1 MNGAKPN
8 NANTGILRNNQRT
21 GGSSKGVTF
30 STDGEASASMRSYAD
45 SASKDNGYDSDEVE
59 DVLASGDA
67 LSMNL
72 DDNDVEMGDAAVK
85 SLSEIE
91 QAKRE
96 RGRVRRSEGDGEVP
110 DESQFD
116 ERITKDDPGLSLIT
130 NSGADVN
137 QYESNAGD
145 NAECPVEAFN
155 MKSESEGGLGHFDGD
170 TFVFRQNQKPVDG
183 EDDAWLDGLDGD
195 DKNSGPGG
203 GLDSTEVWKPSS
215 KPSKPQKKKAKYI
228 HDEAT
233 TEEIGRRLATLLE
246 GDETTMQAL
255 SRHGSSIR
263 EMKAREDKLRKKKP
277 KKRKANKAAGGGDQS
292 EADGEELKQLKDGT
306 DRARVVVEELT
317 ELADALLF
325 RGETEAYDLKRQDWI
340 HRLKLDMSFPDHQRK
355 RPAGEDGET
364 AAKKQRHNYFGSSSN
379 TEGDDTKAGAAA
391 SEPDEVMWEY
401 RGSADG
407 ALHGPYTSRQ
417 MLEWTSCGY
426 FVGESAVDVRKVG
439 SSDET
444 SSGAKEDEKTD
455 VDDLLADLDDDDD
468 GDEKA
473 ETQTAPEGTSW
484 MRSDRVDFSLYI

>member
-1 MNGAKPN
+1 MNGAKQ
-8 NANTGILRNNQRT
+8 NANTGILRKKQR
-21 GGSSKGVTF
+21 GGGASPSKGVKF
-30 STDGEASASMRSYAD
+30 STDVEASASMRSHAD
-45 SASKDNGYDSDEVE
+45 FASKDNGYDSDEME
-59 DVLASGDA
+59 DALASGDA

-72 DDNDVEMGDAAVK
+72 DGDDVEMSDAAVK
-85 SLSEIE
+85 SLSDIE

-96 RGRVRRSEGDGEVP
+96 RGRVRRSDGEGP

-116 ERITKDDPGLSLIT
+116 ERHTKDDPGLSLIT

-155 MKSESEGGLGHFDGD
+155 MKSESESGLGHFDGD
-170 TFVFRQNQKPVDG
+170 TFVFRQNQKPIDG
-183 EDDAWLDGLDGD
+183 EEDAWLDGLDGD

-215 KPSKPQKKKAKYI
+215 KPSKPQQKKAKYI

-233 TEEIGRRLATLLE
+233 TEEIGRRLVTILE
-246 GDETTMQAL
+246 GEETVMQAL
-255 SRHGSSIR
+255 TRHGSSIR
-263 EMKAREDKLRKKKP
+263 EMKAREEKLRKKKP
-277 KKRKANKAAGGGDQS
+277 KKRKASTTAGGGDQA
-292 EADGEELKQLKDGT
+292 ETDGEELKQLKAGT
-306 DRARVVVEELT
+306 DRARAVVEELT

-325 RGETEAYDLKRQDWI
+325 RGETEVYDLKRQDWI
-340 HRLKLDMSFPDHQRK
+340 HRLKLERK
-355 RPAGEDGET
+355 RPAGEDAET

-379 TEGDDTKAGAAA
+379 AEDNDAKAASAA
-391 SEPDEVMWEY
+391 SEPADDEVMWEY

-407 ALHGPYTSRQ
+407 AIHGPYTSRQ

-426 FVGESAVDVRKVG
+426 FVGESAVDIRKVG
-439 SSDET
+439 SSDEAP
-444 SSGAKEDEKTD
+444 SGAKEDQKTD

-473 ETQTAPEGTSW
+473 DTQKAPEGASW